1 MITVLNISTRS
12 GAAALEIKSEGIAR
26 LKELAL
32 GCGFTSAGELRTDTI
47 TIRKEVRDTCAV
59 DKCNSYGKNWS
70 CPPACGTLEECEQR
84 IRRYAGGLIL
94 QTTGAL
100 EDSLDYEMMIQI
112 AAEHAEHLKA
122 FRDKLFSRYPAGGG
136 GAPPAY
142 LILGSGACRNCE
154 TCTCP
159 GSPCRFPHK
168 GIVSMEARGMVVSDV
183 CKANNLPY
191 YYGPNTLTYVGCVLV

>member
-1 MITVLNISTRS
+1 METKS
-12 GAAALEIKSEGIAR
+12 GQSASIAQ
-26 LKELAL
+26 LKELAM

-47 TIRKEVRDTCAV
+47 AIRKEVRDTCAV

-70 CPPACGTLEECEQR
+70 CPPGCGTLEECEQR
-84 IRRYAGGLIL
+84 IRQYAGGLIL

-100 EDSLDYEMMIQI
+100 EDSLDYEMMTQI
-112 AAEHAEHLKA
+112 AAEHAQHLKA
-122 FRDKLFSRYPAGGG
+122 FRDKLISLHSGG

-142 LILGSGACRNCE
+142 LILGNGACRNCE

-159 GSPCRFPHK
+159 GSPCRFP
-168 GIVSMEARGMVVSDV
+168 GRVIVSMEAMGMVVSDV
-183 CKANNLPY
+183 CRANNLPY